1 MRPEGCAGTALL
13 WAETQQLRCVWT
25 RSQQMR
31 GLSGVGQKGS
41 FGIGCPSRQLLPLV
55 TPHHRV
61 VQISD
66 VWLGCSC
73 NVWVCLCF
81 GLLLLVLFVSKI
93 IACVM
98 LVIFLQITF
107 VSEQWVNPFHA
118 LYQNPDPSPNIEGG
132 RLWVFAALISTE
144 ILL

>member
-1 MRPEGCAGTALL
+1 
-13 WAETQQLRCVWT
+13 
-25 RSQQMR
+25 MR

-107 VSEQWVNPFHA
+107 VSEQ
-118 LYQNPDPSPNIEGG
+118 
-132 RLWVFAALISTE
+132 
-144 ILL
+144 